1 MSEAFTSPNELKG
14 EEYLQEA
21 QKALGRWT
29 IFGIGKDAKHEDA
42 AGSYEKAAAQFK
54 AAKNN
59 RKAADAYVEA
69 AKNLE
74 AVNNQLE
81 ATTNWKNAA
90 TQLVLAGDIDE
101 AVKCYTKAIDQYIAS
116 DRFLSVARL
125 QSDIGKLYEDNKIL
139 DKALKH
145 YNEAIGSF
153 ELENNVAQARKVKVK
168 VADILAKSGE
178 YRKAIDL
185 YEDISRNS
193 TDDRLKWSL
202 KSHLMKASICQL
214 VLGAKKDDMSE
225 ATAAFAKYEDWSEVF
240 CGTRENKLVQNLK
253 QAYEDMNTEAFQNA
267 IFEFENISKLDEF
280 QVSLLHIV
288 LQELKKE
295 HTPPIFDGDG
305 KTNEAKEEPDDD
317 FR

>member
-1 MSEAFTSPNELKG
+1 MSNERKG

-29 IFGIGKDAKHEDA
+29 IFGIGRDAKHEDA

-90 TQLVLAGDIDE
+90 TQLVLAGSIDE

-139 DKALKH
+139 DKALEH

-153 ELENNVAQARKVKVK
+153 ELENNTAQARKVKVK
-168 VADILAKSGE
+168 VADLLAKSGE

-305 KTNEAKEEPDDD
+305 KTNEKEAEPEDD

>member
-1 MSEAFTSPNELKG
+1 MKQNEQKG
-14 EEYLQEA
+14 DEYVRDA

-29 IFGIGKDAKHEDA
+29 IFGIGREAKHEDA
-42 AGSYEKAAAQFK
+42 ASAYEKAAAQFK

-90 TQLVLAGDIDE
+90 TQLVLAGDTDE
-101 AVKCYTKAIDQYIAS
+101 AVQCFTKAIDQYIAS
-116 DRFLSVARL
+116 DRFNSVARL
-125 QSDIGKLYEDNKIL
+125 QLDIGKLYEDKKTL
-139 DKALKH
+139 DKALEF

-153 ELENNVAQARKVKVK
+153 ELENNTAQARKVKVK
-168 VADILAKSGE
+168 VADILAKTGE

-185 YEDISRNS
+185 YEGISKES
-193 TDDRLKWSL
+193 LDDSRLKWSL
-202 KSHLMKASICQL
+202 KTHLMKASICQL
-214 VLGAKKDDMSE
+214 VLGAKKGDMTE
-225 ATAAFAKYEDWSEVF
+225 ATDAFSKYEDWSEVF
-240 CGTRENKLVQNLK
+240 YGTRENKLVQNLK
-253 QAYEDMNTEAFQNA
+253 QAIEDMNTEAFQDA
-267 IFEFENISKLDEF
+267 IVEFENVSKLDEF

-295 HTPPIFDGDG
+295 HTPPIFDDDG
-305 KTNEAKEEPDDD
+305 KTIDQKKEPEDD